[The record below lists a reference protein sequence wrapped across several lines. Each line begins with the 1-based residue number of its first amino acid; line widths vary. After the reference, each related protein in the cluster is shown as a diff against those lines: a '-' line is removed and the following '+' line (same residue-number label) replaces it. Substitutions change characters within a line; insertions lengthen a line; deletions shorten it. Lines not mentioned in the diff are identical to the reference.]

1 MNYHTLADFRTDHG
15 ELLEQLLTNS
25 VATLMAEELVT
36 LDRVAQDGMKVR
48 ANAGAS
54 SFRRKQTLE
63 ECLEEAEIQVKLLRA
78 ELEDDPA
85 ACTHRQR
92 EQRLRSA
99 EERTNRIRR
108 ALEEM
113 PKIEESKKKGEKDKA
128 RASTTDPDARIMKMG
143 DGGFRPAFN
152 VQFATATNSRVIT
165 SVIVTNS
172 GSDQGQLEP
181 MLKDQRTRYDQTP
194 KELLADGGFAK
205 REDIEELSQAG
216 TTVYAPVMKSKDPNR
231 DPHTPLPDD
240 SPAVAEWR
248 RRMGTSDAKAI
259 YRERAS
265 TAEWVNAMARNR
277 GMQQFFVRGLQ
288 KVKAVV
294 LWFALAHNVM
304 RAVSLRAAAIKT
316 T

>member
-1 MNYHTLADFRTDHG
+1 
-15 ELLEQLLTNS
+15 
-25 VATLMAEELVT
+25 
-36 LDRVAQDGMKVR
+36 
-48 ANAGAS
+48 
-54 SFRRKQTLE
+54 
-63 ECLEEAEIQVKLLRA
+63 
-78 ELEDDPA
+78 
-85 ACTHRQR
+85 
-92 EQRLRSA
+92 
-99 EERTNRIRR
+99 
-108 ALEEM
+108 
-113 PKIEESKKKGEKDKA
+113 
-128 RASTTDPDARIMKMG
+128 MG

-248 RRMGTSDAKAI
+248 RRMGTSEAKAI